1 MAYYGHKNSKFH
13 KYGKWFNVG
22 YGGNQEHNCISL
34 MTIILIDT
42 LYITIYT
49 SLPNLIQKKSVCRN
63 GQEQKPKII
72 QKVRVLKHSCE
83 HLQIKTSTWLK
94 QPLPSPEAHTAL

>member
-1 MAYYGHKNSKFH
+1 MAYYGHKNSNFH

-49 SLPNLIQKKSVCRN
+49 SLPNLIQKRVCAETAKS
-63 GQEQKPKII
+63 
-72 QKVRVLKHSCE
+72 
-83 HLQIKTSTWLK
+83 KTKNYSKSESSKT
-94 QPLPSPEAHTAL
+94 